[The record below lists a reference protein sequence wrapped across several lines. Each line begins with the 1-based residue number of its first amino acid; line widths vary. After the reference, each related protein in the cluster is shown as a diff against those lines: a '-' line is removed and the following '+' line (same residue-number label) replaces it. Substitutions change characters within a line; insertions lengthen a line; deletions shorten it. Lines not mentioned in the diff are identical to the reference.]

1 MFQDPSEHDNRQI
14 DEILSDP
21 QANAQLR
28 LELAATVDAGKP
40 MVESTYILKGMELLP
55 GNALA
60 CQPVLVNNGE
70 FTKPRRQQQRKREH
84 HNS

>member
-1 MFQDPSEHDNRQI
+1 MSQDPIEHDNRQI

-40 MVESTYILKGMELLP
+40 MVESTYILEGDGTLAWKCSCLP
-55 GNALA
+55 A
-60 CQPVLVNNGE
+60 CLSKQWGVYKTMTTTATE
-70 FTKPRRQQQRKREH
+70 TRT
-84 HNS
+84 S